1 MGEVAEPFLVVDRG
15 GVADLIVGPPAA
27 ASALDL
33 ERLIAFVPACR
44 LEQLGDPSFR
54 EAHGTRF
61 ACMAGAMANG
71 IGSVEVVEAM
81 GRRGMLGIF
90 GAAGLP
96 VEAVERAID
105 RIDRGPGDRFPF
117 GFNLI
122 HSPQES
128 CARSASNGQR
138 QGRRRS
144 GRWGGEPCARST
156 PISQASGLRSRRPRR
171 SSAIGRERPTPKT
184 PSVTISAMCGSSPS
198 APANGARSPT
208 SADQGRSKQFAA
220 ARQTARSPQRWR
232 TPSTSR
238 ASSGRPTRPSIW
250 LRCEPPMRQERER
263 GNDRTAN
270 RIWNGRRSGFWNGQ
284 GR

>member
-1 MGEVAEPFLVVDRG
+1 MELLSTDGFHETLERAIGDVAEPFLVVDRG
-15 GVADLIVGPPAA
+15 GVAGLIMGPPAA
-27 ASALDL
+27 ASLEDL

-122 HSPQES
+122 HSPQEP
-128 CARSASNGQR
+128 AHR
-138 QGRRRS
+138 
-144 GRWGGEPCARST
+144 GG
-156 PISQASGLRSRRPRR
+156 
-171 SSAIGRERPTPKT
+171 
-184 PSVTISAMCGSSPS
+184 
-198 APANGARSPT
+198 
-208 SADQGRSKQFAA
+208 
-220 ARQTARSPQRWR
+220 
-232 TPSTSR
+232 
-238 ASSGRPTRPSIW
+238 
-250 LRCEPPMRQERER
+250 
-263 GNDRTAN
+263 DR
-270 RIWNGRRSGFWNGQ
+270 
-284 GR
+284 